1 MENVFFFIKLS
12 LAIDFALSYKQ
23 YRLSPQNQKYC
34 RAKNRN
40 NQAPKVIYKLRHRIS
55 EVPRISGVAELARCW
70 ETRSA
75 KDRQTQLWASWN
87 LWGQIPRYIWLIKA
101 VVSSQYK
108 HLGHCNSLLI
118 FIPTF
123 SLFLQSIFHPGCGC
137 IFPGHNSDDIICKLK
152 TFNDF
157 LYPSIYKLQP
167 IGQIQTTTYSYKES
181 FIGTQTCF
189 FVYIFSMAV
198 SCYNGRDE

>member
-1 MENVFFFIKLS
+1 MVYRVRYKVVFFSIFNTCQSCKLKAKLIKVNGECIFFIKLS

-34 RAKNRN
+34 RAKKRN
-40 NQAPKVIYKLRHRIS
+40 NQAPKVIYKLWHRIS
-55 EVPRISGVAELARCW
+55 EVARISGVAELAICW

-108 HLGHCNSLLI
+108 HLDHWNSPN
-118 FIPTF
+118 FYSHF
-123 SLFLQSIFHPGCGC
+123 QSIPSNQFSIRDVDASSQG
-137 IFPGHNSDDIICKLK
+137 IILMITFVSWKLSM
-152 TFNDF
+152 TS
-157 LYPSIYKLQP
+157 SIQVSAN
-167 IGQIQTTTYSYKES
+167 YSP
-181 FIGTQTCF
+181 
-189 FVYIFSMAV
+189 
-198 SCYNGRDE
+198 